1 MTELETEGK
10 CRTSLG
16 SPVHLLNAVKSIQ
29 KGKHTF
35 KKKNIYI
42 YIYHMIP
49 LYEAP
54 KIVKFIEMESKI
66 VVTKGWADG
75 ELFNRY
81 TVW

>member
-1 MTELETEGK
+1 M
-10 CRTSLG
+10 
-16 SPVHLLNAVKSIQ
+16 LLNPFKRENIHL
-29 KGKHTF
+29 KK
-35 KKKNIYI
+35 KKKNIYIYIYI